1 MSFEYRARA
10 RLGGNVPAK
19 KEKSMKSIVLGL
31 VLTAT
36 TFLWGCAK
44 TGAQAVGSDATKLAS
59 IEVYFS
65 PRGGA
70 AEAIIKQ
77 IDAAK
82 TSILVQA
89 YSFDYLPIAKALV
102 AARQRNL
109 EVAVLLDK
117 DKTSEEKS
125 AAVNLLAHSDVPVR
139 LDGVHHTAH
148 NKTIIIDSEAIIT
161 GSFNFTKHSEQDNA
175 ENVLVIRDKTLAAKY
190 AANWKVHA
198 EHSTP
203 YGVESAAGSAK

>member
-1 MSFEYRARA
+1 
-10 RLGGNVPAK
+10 
-19 KEKSMKSIVLGL
+19 MKSIALGL

-36 TFLWGCAK
+36 TFSWGCAK
-44 TGAQAVGSDATKLAS
+44 TGAQAVGSDATKPAS
-59 IEVYFS
+59 IKVYFS

-82 TSILVQA
+82 TSVFVQA

-102 AARQRNL
+102 AAKQRN
-109 EVAVLLDK
+109 VGVSVLLDRE
-117 DKTSEEKS
+117 KTSEEKS
-125 AAVNLLAHSDVPVR
+125 AAVNLLVNSQVPVR
-139 LDGVHHTAH
+139 LDGAHHTAH
-148 NKTIIIDSEAIIT
+148 NKTILIDDEVVIT

-175 ENVLVIRDKTLAAKY
+175 ENVLVIRDKGLAAKY
-190 AANWKVHA
+190 AANWKSHA

-203 YGVESAAGSAK
+203 FEGEGAAGPAE